1 MYLFFILTY
10 NNIKNVDVHKKVR
23 YNVTEVKI

>member
-10 NNIKNVDVHKKVR
+10 NNIKSIDVHKKVR